1 LLLVNTL
8 FIFANI
14 KKNKEVMTNKKM
26 TEEELRWR
34 AEEDARTLER
44 YQEIMNDKSRLER
57 AMKQAQK
64 TIDNLQQRANAMSKS
79 LTGIK
84 NTKK

>member
-1 LLLVNTL
+1 
-8 FIFANI
+8 
-14 KKNKEVMTNKKM
+14 MTNKKM
-26 TEEELRWR
+26 TEDELRWR

-44 YQEIMNDKSRLER
+44 YQEIMNDKPRLER

>member
-1 LLLVNTL
+1 MLLVNTL

-14 KKNKEVMTNKKM
+14 KKNKEVVTNKKM
-26 TEEELRWR
+26 TEDELRWR

-44 YQEIMNDKSRLER
+44 YQEIINDKPRLER

>member
-1 LLLVNTL
+1 MLLVNTL

-26 TEEELRWR
+26 TEDELRWR

-44 YQEIMNDKSRLER
+44 YQEIMNDKPRLER

-64 TIDNLQQRANAMSKS
+64 TIDNLQQRATAMSKS

>member
-1 LLLVNTL
+1 MT
-8 FIFANI
+8 I
-14 KKNKEVMTNKKM
+14 KKMSED
-26 TEEELRWR
+26 ELRWR

-44 YQEIMNDKSRLER
+44 YQEIMNDKPRLDR

-64 TIDNLQQRANAMSKS
+64 TIDNLQQRATAMSKS

-84 NTKK
+84 NNKK

>member
-1 LLLVNTL
+1 MAT
-8 FIFANI
+8 
-14 KKNKEVMTNKKM
+14 KNM

-44 YQEIMNDKSRLER
+44 YQEIMNDKPRLER

-64 TIDNLQQRANAMSKS
+64 TIDNLQQRADAMSKS
-79 LTGIK
+79 LTGLK
-84 NTKK
+84 NKK

>member
-1 LLLVNTL
+1 
-8 FIFANI
+8 
-14 KKNKEVMTNKKM
+14 MTNKKM

-44 YQEIMNDKSRLER
+44 YQEIINDKPRLER